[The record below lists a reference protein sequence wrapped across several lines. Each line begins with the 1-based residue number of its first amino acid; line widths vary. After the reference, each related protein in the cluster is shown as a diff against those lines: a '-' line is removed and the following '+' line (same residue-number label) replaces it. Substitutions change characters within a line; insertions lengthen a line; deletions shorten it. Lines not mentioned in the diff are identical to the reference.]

1 MHYVSVRD
9 IASKAPK
16 ENFYHGFLNG
26 IFADGKA
33 VKDFRSN
40 LASGDGYQD
49 IVFRSLTSDV
59 GVIIEVKYSDFELKM
74 SESANQA
81 LLQIEDKNYR
91 EILDVFGVNRIY
103 AYGFCFCRK
112 ACVIKMKELE

>member
-1 MHYVSVRD
+1 MRYVSVRD

-16 ENFYHGFLNG
+16 ENFYYGFLNG

-40 LASGDGYQD
+40 LASGDGYPD
-49 IVFRSLTSDV
+49 IVFRSLTGDV
-59 GVIIEVKYSDFELKM
+59 GVIIEVQYADSELKM

-91 EILDVFGVNRIY
+91 EILDVFGVNKIY
-103 AYGFCFCRK
+103 A
-112 ACVIKMKELE
+112 

>member
-59 GVIIEVKYSDFELKM
+59 GVIIEVKYSDFELKT
-74 SESANQA
+74 
-81 LLQIEDKNYR
+81 
-91 EILDVFGVNRIY
+91 
-103 AYGFCFCRK
+103 
-112 ACVIKMKELE
+112 